1 MPSTQTRNE
10 PALEREYG
18 VPIPG
23 RIVDRAAW
31 TQTALKKLP
40 AEGQLDWEVLFGR
53 RAPIVIDI
61 GCGNGRFLLGS
72 ALARPEMDHLGA
84 DILPVV
90 IRYATRR
97 ANQRGLAN
105 VRWAVVGGYELLER
119 YVPPQSVAEIH
130 CYHPQPHAGRHTN
143 VGRLIAPEF
152 LAEVHRAL
160 APGGLFVLQTDNPAY
175 WSYIRGVVPP
185 FFEFHEQ
192 PDRWPDAPQ
201 GRTRREIYALQHNL
215 PVFRGLGRART
226 DLTAAE
232 RESLS
237 GSLPAPEFH
246 TTRKVR
252 RRRR

>member
-1 MPSTQTRNE
+1 MPSTETGDE
-10 PALEREYG
+10 PAVEREYG

-23 RIVDRAAW
+23 RIVERAAW

-40 AEGQLDWEVLFGR
+40 DGPLDWEVLFGR
-53 RAPIVIDI
+53 RAPVVIDI

-72 ALARPEMDHLGA
+72 ALARPEMDHLGV

-105 VRWAVVGGYELLER
+105 VRWAVVGGSELLER

-130 CYHPQPHAGRHTN
+130 CYHPQPHEGRHTN

-152 LAEVHRAL
+152 LSAVHRAL
-160 APGGLFVLQTDNPAY
+160 VPGGLFVLQTDNPAY
-175 WSYIRGVVPP
+175 WSYIREVVPA
-185 FFEFHEQ
+185 FFEFQEQ
-192 PDRWPDAPQ
+192 AECWPDAPP

-226 DLTAAE
+226 DLTEADRA
-232 RESLS
+232 SLI
-237 GSLPAPEFH
+237 GSLPRPGFRA
-246 TTRKVR
+246 TRKIR